1 MRSATLAPARATRAC
16 CSRVLEPIRLDIT
29 LRIDR
34 IRAVPTITSRPSR
47 MSARPSA
54 TAATSTA
61 TRELMSRGTTS
72 MMSAVWSASS
82 VAMVSTSPD
91 LRPASRATG
100 CRPQSATC
108 TRQRCA
114 SVVLA
119 FCRMRMPNRHD
130 RDTVVMIT
138 ARAPIER
145 ASAPGLR
152 SCIVCS
158 TIRPSAMGK
167 AVSPAW

>member
-16 CSRVLEPIRLDIT
+16 CSRVLEPMRLDIT
-29 LRIDR
+29 LRTDR
-34 IRAVPTITSRPSR
+34 IATVPTMTSSPSR
-47 MSARPSA
+47 TSASPSA
-54 TAATSTA
+54 TAAITTA
-61 TRELMSRGTTS
+61 TSELISSGTTS

-91 LRPASRATG
+91 LRSTSLATG
-100 CRPQSATC
+100 WSPRPATR

-119 FCRMRMPNRHD
+119 FCRIRIPNRQD

-138 ARAPIER
+138 ARAATETP
-145 ASAPGLR
+145 SACGLR
-152 SCIVCS
+152 SRMVCS